1 MVSPSSTI
9 KQQQR
14 AICLW
19 KMVTGQADICNKL
32 MQVDSLFKIHD
43 TMIDIGEELK
53 KQIDTYSFESK
64 AQTPLLFSKEHKL
77 VVN

>member
-1 MVSPSSTI
+1 MPVYMEGNYGVTI
-9 KQQQR
+9 INHQATSEYR

-53 KQIDTYSFESK
+53 KID
-64 AQTPLLFSKEHKL
+64 
-77 VVN
+77 